1 MNESILNPAVLE
13 FKDRSAG
20 LIVFGILEILLGA
33 GCVLMIALMILAQ
46 VTSARTTGMGPN
58 TGMILPVAMVY
69 GSLAVAF
76 VWLGIGSIKCRR
88 WARALLLIL
97 SWSWLLVGIIAEGA
111 MVFMLPRILST
122 APANGQEMPPG
133 ARTAIVLTSLLFVG
147 VLFIVIPGVMTFFY
161 SSRHVK
167 VTCEA
172 RDPLRGWTDYCPL
185 PVLAVSCWLWI
196 GSASLLCM
204 LIVPMG
210 YHSVMPFCG
219 ILISGLPGAILFVAL
234 AALWLWLGR
243 MCYRLWPAAWWIL
256 VVVLV
261 LFMVS
266 NALTFT
272 RIDLIEMY
280 RKMGYSEAQIE
291 MIRKQG
297 LVTGSLFVWWT
308 LGAMLPILGYLVWV
322 KRFFRQSHCSV
333 ERGPHPAAQ

>member
-1 MNESILNPAVLE
+1 MNEPNSNSTVPE

-20 LIVFGILEILLGA
+20 LIAFGILDILLGA
-33 GCVLMIALMILAQ
+33 GCVLMMALVILGQ
-46 VTSARTTGMGPN
+46 TMSARTTGMGPN
-58 TGMILPVAMVY
+58 AGMILPVAMVY
-69 GSLAVAF
+69 GGLAVAF

-111 MVFMLPRILST
+111 MVLMLPRILST
-122 APANGQEMPPG
+122 APATGQEMPPG
-133 ARTAIVLTSLLFVG
+133 ALTAIMLISFLFVG

-161 SSRHVK
+161 GSRHVK
-167 VTCEA
+167 ATCEA

-185 PVLAVSCWLWI
+185 PVLAGSCWLWF
-196 GSASLLCM
+196 GGVSM
-204 LIVPMG
+204 LFMPVC

-219 ILISGLPGAILFVAL
+219 ILISGLPGAILFVSL

-261 LFMVS
+261 LFTVS

-280 RKMGYSEAQIE
+280 RKMGYPEAQIE

-297 LVTGSLFVWWT
+297 LVTNRFFLWWT

-322 KRFFRQSHCSV
+322 KRFFRHSHCGV
-333 ERGPHPAAQ
+333 ERDAHTAAQ